1 MKLVLAIIQEK
12 DASTLQ
18 SSLNDKKITSTQLP
32 TKGGFLKAKNT
43 TFMIGIDEDRVQ
55 EVLDIIKES
64 CQARDQY
71 VTPPINLA
79 GSISDTSYPVEVQ
92 VGGATVMVLPMDNFY
107 RF

>member
-1 MKLVLAIIQEK
+1 MKLMLAIIQEK

-18 SSLNDKKITSTQLP
+18 ASLNDKKITFTQLP
-32 TKGGFLKAKNT
+32 TKGGFLKAKNS
-43 TFMIGIDEDRVQ
+43 TFMIGIDEERVQ

-71 VTPPINLA
+71 VTPAIELP

-92 VGGATVMVLPMDNFY
+92 VGGATVMVLPMDSFY

>member
-1 MKLVLAIIQEK
+1 
-12 DASTLQ
+12 
-18 SSLNDKKITSTQLP
+18 
-32 TKGGFLKAKNT
+32 
-43 TFMIGIDEDRVQ
+43 MIGTEEDNVQ
-55 EVLDIIKES
+55 TVLDIIKES